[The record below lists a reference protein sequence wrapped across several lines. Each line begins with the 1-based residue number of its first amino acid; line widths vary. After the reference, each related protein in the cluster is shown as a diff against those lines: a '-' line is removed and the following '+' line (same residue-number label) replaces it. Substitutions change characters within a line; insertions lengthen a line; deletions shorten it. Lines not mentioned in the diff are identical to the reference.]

1 MHQIRVILLSF
12 LLSYLEKRFCN
23 VNDKDIPLL
32 WREDDNKIVSNWNQ
46 YLNAI
51 IAFNAAGIMVVWS
64 W

>member
-1 MHQIRVILLSF
+1 MIRI
-12 LLSYLEKRFCN
+12 YL
-23 VNDKDIPLL
+23 LL
-32 WREDDNKIVSNWNQ
+32 WREDDNKIVSDLNQ